1 MAGVALGPTVIGFI
15 ERCVSIAQVVTL
27 RYTKPGPSAKHEIQG
42 RKYED
47 RCLAAELLVD
57 TYILTGTYIHTCIY
71 NMHTAQYQA
80 SPESEPLCYWY
91 FVL

>member
-1 MAGVALGPTVIGFI
+1 MAGVALGPSVIGFI

-27 RYTKPGPSAKHEIQG
+27 RYTKPGPSAKDG
-42 RKYED
+42 
-47 RCLAAELLVD
+47 CLAAEPLVD
-57 TYILTGTYIHTCIY
+57 TYIRTGTYIHTCIY
-71 NMHTAQYQA
+71 NMHTAQCQA